1 MTFLFVTLKFI
12 AKINVVMD
20 HFERNGLYEKKRE
33 EEEEENETKG
43 KLWPILKIPEDYWSN
58 KPVDRVKLAA
68 FVGRCCVVGMLQHLS
83 VHSMVM
89 RFNCVNIQ

>member
-43 KLWPILKIPEDYWSN
+43 KLWPILKIPEDY
-58 KPVDRVKLAA
+58 
-68 FVGRCCVVGMLQHLS
+68 
-83 VHSMVM
+83 
-89 RFNCVNIQ
+89 